1 MKIRLLFSLLVFF
14 VFLGRSFA
22 QLPEDL
28 SKIKSAQIPDDQL
41 IQLLQKSKES
51 GQSEADILNVL
62 KQRGLPDAE
71 LESLGTRV
79 RGLSQFGS
87 SSSKNTTGLLNGKGN
102 RLIPQAPSVSE
113 NRNVNS
119 MIFGAELF
127 ADASPLFSPNLNIA
141 TPLNYKV
148 GPGDEL
154 LLEVFGTNVF
164 AQKLLVSREG
174 YINVR
179 YAGLIN
185 VNGVTIEDLATIL
198 KSRLAKFIPS
208 IGNGSSKIMI
218 SLGNIRS
225 ITVNVIGAVK
235 KPGTLTIPSLA
246 TLFNALYAT
255 GGPLDNGSFRTI
267 ELIRG
272 NKKILEADLYDFLI
286 KGSQSSNVF
295 LQDNDLIRVPF
306 VQHQVKLVGLVNRE
320 AIFEAK
326 QGEHFS
332 DILQFAGGFRPS
344 AYKGRV
350 TGTRLGSFEKE
361 IIDIAENQFTSFQIK
376 NGDSISVTPIIDK
389 FQNRVTIEG
398 AVYKP
403 GIYAWVAG
411 QDLIELI
418 NKAAGLKNDA
428 FLGRVNIL
436 RTYDNLEKE
445 NISVDLSAVMSG
457 KLKFQLQKEDQVTV
471 FSAFELKNKLEI
483 TIAGEV
489 KKPGIYP
496 FEDSLTLQ
504 QVLLKAGGFTEKSMI
519 ASVEIARKKKQVD
532 LRSIEQPVSEIIKVE
547 LSSDLSKIGDD
558 FLLNPSDIIT
568 VKMDPVK
575 RPQMLISI
583 NGQVLFPGAY
593 ALETQQ
599 DRLSQILNRAGG
611 LLPTADQ
618 FGIKVIRRNL
628 VGDTTLLK
636 DVLRKQ
642 FSTLDSTV
650 DYKSFFGEGLSE
662 IAVEIFKEDGRLNAD
677 RDILLQD
684 GDIIEVPLIKNIIN
698 ITGEVLRPVNVQYF
712 PGKGFNYYL
721 SSAGGYSVKAKKSK
735 LFVYY
740 TNGRSERT
748 AAFLGLFKSYPKLL
762 PGSTI
767 VVPSKPER
775 SGKFDPSKAGILVS
789 ALTTLATTLAILK
802 GL

>member
-62 KQRGLPDAE
+62 KQRGLPDGE
-71 LESLGTRV
+71 LESLGARV
-79 RGLSQFGS
+79 RGLSQVS
-87 SSSKNTTGLLNGKGN
+87 SFPNKNTSELLNGKGN
-102 RLIPQAPSVSE
+102 RFISQAPNLSAT
-113 NRNVNS
+113 RNAIS
-119 MIFGAELF
+119 MVFGAELF
-127 ADASPLFSPNLNIA
+127 ADASPLFSPNLSIA

-164 AQKLLVSREG
+164 TQKLIVSREG

-179 YAGLIN
+179 YAGLVN

-208 IGNGSSKIMI
+208 IGSGSSKIQI

-225 ITVNVIGAVK
+225 ITVNVMGAVK

-286 KGSQSSNVF
+286 KGNQSANVF

-306 VQHQVKLVGLVNRE
+306 VQNQVKLVGLVNRE

-326 QGEHFS
+326 HGEYFS
-332 DILQFAGGFRPS
+332 DILQYAGGFKPN

-361 IIDIAENQFTSFQIK
+361 IIDIAENQFTNFQIK
-376 NGDSISVTPIIDK
+376 NGDSISVSSIIDK
-389 FQNRVTIEG
+389 FQNRVVIEG

-403 GIYAWVAG
+403 GTYAWFPG
-411 QDLIELI
+411 QDLMDLI
-418 NKAAGLKNDA
+418 AKASGLKKDA

-436 RTYDNLEKE
+436 RTFDNLKKE
-445 NISVDLSAVMSG
+445 NISVDLNTIVNG
-457 KLKFQLQKEDQVTV
+457 NQKFYLQKEDQVTI
-471 FSAFELKNKLEI
+471 FSSFELKNKLDV
-483 TIAGEV
+483 TVTGEV

-496 FEDSLTLQ
+496 FDDSLTLQ
-504 QVLLKAGGFTEKSMI
+504 QLLLKAGGFTDKSMS
-519 ASVEIARKKKQVD
+519 AFVEIARKKDQVD
-532 LRSIEQPVSEIIKVE
+532 LKSLEQPVSEIIKVQLE
-547 LSSDLSKIGDD
+547 NDLSKSGSD
-558 FLLNPSDIIT
+558 FLLNPNDIIT
-568 VKMDPVK
+568 VKMDPAK
-575 RPQMLISI
+575 RPQMLVSI
-583 NGQVLFPGAY
+583 TGQVLFPGTY
-593 ALETQQ
+593 ALETRQ

-611 LLPTADQ
+611 ILPTADQ
-618 FGIKVIRRNL
+618 FGIKIIRKNL
-628 VGDTTLLK
+628 ISDTASLR
-636 DVLRKQ
+636 DVLKKQ
-642 FSTLDSTV
+642 FSKLDSIAEN
-650 DYKSFFGEGLSE
+650 KPLIGEGITE
-662 IAVEIFKEDGRLNAD
+662 IAVEIFAENGKLNAD
-677 RDILLQD
+677 RDILLQE
-684 GDIIEVPLIKNIIN
+684 GDVIEVPIIKNTVA

-712 PGKGFNYYL
+712 PGKGFNYYI
-721 SSAGGYSVKAKKSK
+721 SSAGGYSVKAKKTKS
-735 LFVYY
+735 FVYY
-740 TNGRSERT
+740 TNGRSKRT
-748 AAFLGLFKSYPKLL
+748 TALLGLFKSYPKLL

-767 VVPSKPER
+767 VVPSKQER
-775 SGKFDPSKAGILVS
+775 SGKFDPSKVGILVS